1 MWDSGI
7 LTIWRLSNAIQCK
20 KCGDTKMHDTTVRVG
35 MRRTRSSDVCQLTK
49 PTQVL
54 LQIELFSESRGR
66 ARGRVL
72 TDSTWTGTVHDSCDF
87 LISFPGTVWCPAVH
101 VLSVTRD

>member
-1 MWDSGI
+1 
-7 LTIWRLSNAIQCK
+7 
-20 KCGDTKMHDTTVRVG
+20 MHDATVRVG
-35 MRRTRSSDVCQLTK
+35 MKRTRSSDVCQLTK

-54 LQIELFSESRGR
+54 LRIEVFNECRA
-66 ARGRVL
+66 ARGEML
-72 TDSTWTGTVHDSCDF
+72 TNSTQTATVHESCDF